1 MQKNSSYLLTILLMF
16 LSIEAI
22 SQATTNSP
30 YSRFGVGILR
40 PESTNQNFALAGT
53 GIGTRSFNSLN
64 LTNPASFSELGIT
77 TFEVAATNNSLR
89 MTDGKQNQ
97 YQNHPHI
104 SYIALG
110 FPVLKNKWGMA
121 FGAKPYSN
129 VGYDYSTI
137 KIDPNAGG
145 VSYYYKGEGGLTN
158 LFLGN
163 ALKFKVDSTSL
174 ISFGHQLSF
183 LFGNVFNDKK
193 IILIGLPASLNFW
206 SSENTHTADFTNSF
220 GLQYQKYFFNSKKE
234 KYILTVG
241 ATYMLA
247 SELKSKKTET
257 IRSFSGNIDFG
268 LIKDTLSYI
277 ENAPT
282 SIKLPN
288 TIGGGFSFEK
298 EYKWLFAFDVK
309 STNWGNI
316 NTNESTVNYK
326 NNISIS
332 SGFELTPKIDA
343 FNNYFKRIKYRV
355 GFRYSTAYLSI
366 NNQDISEYGI
376 TFGLGLPMKRT
387 DTSIPSIN
395 LGVEYGNRGVAS
407 NGLIKETFINLNFG
421 LTINDRWFI
430 KRKYD

>member
-1 MQKNSSYLLTILLMF
+1 MQKISSYIFILLIAF
-16 LSIEAI
+16 SSLEAHA
-22 SQATTNSP
+22 QATTNSP
-30 YSRFGVGILR
+30 YSRYGVGILR

-53 GIGTRSFNSLN
+53 GIATRSFNSIN
-64 LTNPASFSELGIT
+64 LINPASFSELGIT

-110 FPVLKNKWGMA
+110 FPVIRNKWGMA

-137 KIDPNAGG
+137 TIDPNAGG
-145 VSYYYKGEGGLTN
+145 VSYYYKGEGGLSN

-163 ALKFKVDSTSL
+163 ALKFKIDSTSM

-183 LFGNVFNDKK
+183 LFGNIFNDRKV
-193 IILIGLPASLNFW
+193 ILSGLPSALNFW
-206 SSENTHTADFTNSF
+206 STENTHTADFTNSF
-220 GLQYQKYFFNSKKE
+220 GVYYQKHFFNSKKE
-234 KYILTVG
+234 RYVLSFG
-241 ATYMLA
+241 AIYALA

-257 IRSFSGNIDFG
+257 IRTFIGNIDFG
-268 LIKDTLSYI
+268 SIMDTISYS
-277 ENAPT
+277 EDAPT
-282 SIKLPN
+282 TTQLPSSV
-288 TIGGGFSFEK
+288 GGGLSLEK
-298 EYKWLFAFDVK
+298 ENKWLIALDVK

-316 NTNESTVNYK
+316 KLNETITNYK
-326 NNISIS
+326 NNLSIS
-332 SGFELTPKIDA
+332 SGFELIPKYDA
-343 FNNYFKRIKYRV
+343 FNSYFKRVKYRLGV
-355 GFRYSTAYLSI
+355 RYSTAYLSI

-376 TFGLGLPMKRT
+376 TFGLGLPLKRT
-387 DTSIPSIN
+387 DTSVPSIN
-395 LGVEYGNRGVAS
+395 LGVEYGNRGIAS
-407 NGLIKETFINLNFG
+407 NGLIKETFVNLNFG